1 MLQRRQSFEQKR
13 GQERKKTLRTVRIC
27 WAVFLST
34 GLLFTP
40 LTPVFARGFNPVV
53 PGYASPDRGAPVVPR
68 MSQPTRPSRS
78 PDRGYRNR
86 PSSSNRSR
94 NHRSGNYVAPSRRGS
109 FYPSRRSYSA
119 PRHYNRSRRR
129 FSRGSVYA
137 TLPLGYAAI
146 MLANDLYYYY
156 SGSFYRPAPG
166 GYMIVDAP
174 VGAVVPSLPFGYS
187 YLVVNGTRYYT
198 YEGNYYLQVS
208 NGYQI
213 VQDPRRRVVQPV
225 LSNQIVVTS
234 NMLNVRSGP
243 GIQYSISGRVYS
255 GDVLQVLQRE
265 AGWTYV
271 RLPDNTWGWVMSQF
285 TAPVG
290 VRADG

>member
-1 MLQRRQSFEQKR
+1 
-13 GQERKKTLRTVRIC
+13 
-27 WAVFLST
+27 
-34 GLLFTP
+34 
-40 LTPVFARGFNPVV
+40 
-53 PGYASPDRGAPVVPR
+53 
-68 MSQPTRPSRS
+68 
-78 PDRGYRNR
+78 
-86 PSSSNRSR
+86 
-94 NHRSGNYVAPSRRGS
+94 
-109 FYPSRRSYSA
+109 
-119 PRHYNRSRRR
+119 
-129 FSRGSVYA
+129 
-137 TLPLGYAAI
+137 
-146 MLANDLYYYY
+146 
-156 SGSFYRPAPG
+156 
-166 GYMIVDAP
+166 MIVDAP